1 METHPGTAVRH
12 YFRVGAIYWHPLP
25 LILASFLLLAG
36 PIRYVLLFLPQ
47 DMPDEASDR
56 RPIFPALEHD
66 ANDVVR
72 RYLPQGSIQIMALL
86 RPPFTLEK
94 GVEGVV
100 FGVPTV

>member
-1 METHPGTAVRH
+1 MESHPGTAVRH

-25 LILASFLLLAG
+25 LLLVSVLLLAG
-36 PIRYVLLFLPQ
+36 PIRYVLLFLPE
-47 DMPDEASDR
+47 DIPDEASDH

-72 RYLPQGSIQIMALL
+72 RYLPQGSLQIMVLL
-86 RPPFTLEK
+86 CPPFTPEK

-100 FGVPTV
+100 FEVPTV